1 MPEFEPEKLSM
12 PEITSGKGK
21 ESSEKTQAERLSDL
35 EKEHKAETELIK
47 KSIEDKKEQE
57 ELLLKNEESF
67 YKKRLE
73 LLESFHKENVTK
85 KFKRNAGAKFN
96 R

>member
-47 KSIEDKKEQE
+47 KSVADKKEQE
-57 ELLLKNEESF
+57 ELLLKNEEAFYKKDLSF
-67 YKKRLE
+67 YKP
-73 LLESFHKENVTK
+73 FIK
-85 KFKRNAGAKFN
+85 KMLQKI
-96 R
+96 